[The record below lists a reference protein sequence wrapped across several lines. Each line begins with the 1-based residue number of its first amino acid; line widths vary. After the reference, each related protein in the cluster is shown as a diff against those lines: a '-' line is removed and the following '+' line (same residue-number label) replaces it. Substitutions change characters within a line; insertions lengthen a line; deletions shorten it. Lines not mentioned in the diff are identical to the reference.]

1 MSFVERQIDL
11 KGRQKVIKEINEL
24 KELLDEKGKEIDS
37 LKKRIERLESK
48 CGVGMEL
55 NERGNDEER
64 GKIVRE
70 MVLLESDGDEL
81 YNLLLVQGE
90 NEGEIVKMT
99 EDNLIRLCRNI
110 LDLDEGERLLVDN
123 YEERGIRCERDG
135 DGDWVVME

>member
-24 KELLDEKGKEIDS
+24 KELLEERGKEIES
-37 LKKRIERLESK
+37 LKKRIEKLENK
-48 CGVGMEL
+48 CGLGKDFK
-55 NERGNDEER
+55 ERGNGEEE

-70 MVLLESDGDEL
+70 MVLLEGDGDDL
-81 YNLLLVQGE
+81 CNLLLVHGE

-99 EDNLIRLCRNI
+99 EENLIKLCRNI
-110 LDLDEGERLLVDN
+110 LDLDDGERLLVDN
-123 YEERGIRCERDG
+123 YEERGIRCERDE